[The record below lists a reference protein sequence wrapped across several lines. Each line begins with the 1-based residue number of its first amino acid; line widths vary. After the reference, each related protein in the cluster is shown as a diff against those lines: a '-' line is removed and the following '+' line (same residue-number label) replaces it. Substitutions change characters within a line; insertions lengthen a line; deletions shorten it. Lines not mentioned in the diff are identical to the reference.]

1 MAENK
6 SKRNLGI
13 IGLVVLGGVAIYG
26 ASSLLSNNEEGD
38 EAVEQ
43 VDPNKPDSAKVNA
56 VASSEAEVTPGES
69 NDKVF
74 NELQEQE
81 NKQRLETAR
90 AEGESHISTLVNN
103 SNDGKVDPLESVS
116 DAELA
121 QKEPE
126 KVEVQAPV
134 EPVVEEPVITAEM
147 PQTQEFK
154 PVMEKPKYTAVV
166 KAQANDLES
175 YYFSKYAGGLKD
187 KEADKYV
194 PKLEHDYSNGASSGM
209 ENDVS
214 AGGKVSTDNLSMEKD
229 YSWGDAPTSL
239 TNKQPNMKVGAKAN
253 TAGSAEGSVDD
264 VEGYGG
270 DKSVSAG
277 GYGLDGKE
285 PSSIPTYVR
294 MGEILSGRIEIGVNT
309 DEPGP
314 VMATI
319 TTGPKELIGSRLMGE
334 VVSAPTSV
342 GALNQTAQIRFNK
355 LMKTDGSGSY
365 DVDVYAVSP
374 KTSRP
379 GVVSSIDNHYFA
391 RYVVG
396 LASEFLSGIGSAYKQ
411 AGNTTVV
418 TGSGTTVTSMADD
431 TKKIMRS
438 GLGGVGERLG
448 REVGIYSNRPATI
461 IVNAGEPIGLL
472 FMNDF

>member
-1 MAENK
+1 
-6 SKRNLGI
+6 
-13 IGLVVLGGVAIYG
+13 
-26 ASSLLSNNEEGD
+26 
-38 EAVEQ
+38 
-43 VDPNKPDSAKVNA
+43 
-56 VASSEAEVTPGES
+56 
-69 NDKVF
+69 
-74 NELQEQE
+74 
-81 NKQRLETAR
+81 
-90 AEGESHISTLVNN
+90 
-103 SNDGKVDPLESVS
+103 
-116 DAELA
+116 
-121 QKEPE
+121 
-126 KVEVQAPV
+126 
-134 EPVVEEPVITAEM
+134 
-147 PQTQEFK
+147 
-154 PVMEKPKYTAVV
+154 
-166 KAQANDLES
+166 
-175 YYFSKYAGGLKD
+175 
-187 KEADKYV
+187 
-194 PKLEHDYSNGASSGM
+194 
-209 ENDVS
+209 
-214 AGGKVSTDNLSMEKD
+214 
-229 YSWGDAPTSL
+229 
-239 TNKQPNMKVGAKAN
+239 
-253 TAGSAEGSVDD
+253 
-264 VEGYGG
+264 
-270 DKSVSAG
+270 
-277 GYGLDGKE
+277 
-285 PSSIPTYVR
+285 

-355 LMKTDGSGSY
+355 LMKTDGSGTY